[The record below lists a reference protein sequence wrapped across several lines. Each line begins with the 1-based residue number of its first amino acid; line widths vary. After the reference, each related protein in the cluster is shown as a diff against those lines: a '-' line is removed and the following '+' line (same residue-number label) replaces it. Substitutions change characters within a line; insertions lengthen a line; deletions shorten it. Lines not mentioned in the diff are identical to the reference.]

1 MTDDQLKDR
10 LAASNPSPPTKPVDP
25 IQSDRAQAL
34 MEDIMSTTIT
44 REPRQ
49 VPRKRPRLLALAAA
63 AASFAVVAGALL
75 FGGLAAS
82 SEPLQLTA
90 SPGDPMAMCMVF
102 DVETLRGMS
111 PAFGGTVTEVNGTV
125 ATLGVDRWYAGGDA
139 ETVEISFTP
148 GMEALIGTPT
158 FEVGQ
163 QYLVTATDG
172 VVNGCG
178 YSGLATP
185 EFQAAF
191 ADAFGA

>member
-25 IQSDRAQAL
+25 IQSDRARAL

-44 REPRQ
+44 KEPRQ
-49 VPRKRPRLLALAAA
+49 ETRKRPRLFALAAA
-63 AASFAVVAGALL
+63 AASFALVAGALV
-75 FGGLAAS
+75 FGSLVAS

-90 SPGDPMAMCMVF
+90 NPADTTAMCMVF
-102 DVETLRGMS
+102 DVETLRAMS
-111 PAFGGTVTEVNGTV
+111 PSFGGTVTKVDGTV
-125 ATLGVDRWYAGGDA
+125 ATIKVDRWYAGGDA
-139 ETVEISFTP
+139 ESVEISFIP

-163 QYLVTATDG
+163 QYLITATDG

-185 EFQAAF
+185 EYQAAF
-191 ADAFGA
+191 AEAFGA